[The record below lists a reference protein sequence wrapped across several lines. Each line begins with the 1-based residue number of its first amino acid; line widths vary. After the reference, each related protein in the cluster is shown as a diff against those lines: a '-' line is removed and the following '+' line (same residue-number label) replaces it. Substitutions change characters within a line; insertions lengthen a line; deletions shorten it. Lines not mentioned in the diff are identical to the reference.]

1 MRGSSVI
8 AMSEQTTPASVVHTL
23 GELTKDLQKAVTLLR
38 VADLDAVKKRH
49 AAQMSESR
57 AFVNGAGAMDLRRH
71 QAKLDAE
78 PEEDAAIVAEAG
90 VRHLKAKIRELET
103 RIDVGRTFGA
113 TVRAELRTLDYQGGA

>member
-1 MRGSSVI
+1 
-8 AMSEQTTPASVVHTL
+8 MSEQTTPASVVRTL
-23 GELTKDLQKAVTLLR
+23 GTLTRELSEVVERLKD
-38 VADLDAVKKRH
+38 ADLDAVKKRH

-57 AFVNGAGAMDLRRH
+57 AFVTGSGAMDLRRH

-78 PEEDAAIVAEAG
+78 KDEDAAIVSEAG

-113 TVRAELRTLDYQGGA
+113 TVRAELKTLDYQGGA